1 MNEKKGEQAMKRRY
15 AKGLVLFIFLALVGA
30 GHPGPKLASILAS
43 GRGFE
48 PQRRFRQ
55 FRFNT
60 DTSFVYG
67 LRAGVRVLMLAAE
80 LSYVQAAHNLD
91 PKGGFLPS
99 WKDRTVDWSL
109 IALNAKLRFPIL
121 ILAPYITA
129 GYGYYGVDIQD
140 IQEESTRKGGFN
152 LGAGVELSL
161 GSKFALVAEGKYHYV
176 KVDVEEAAFKS
187 SSFTLTG
194 GFNISF

>member
-1 MNEKKGEQAMKRRY
+1 MKRRY
-15 AKGLVLFIFLALVGA
+15 AKGLALFVFLALVGGLGTSWA
-30 GHPGPKLASILAS
+30 QVGIYLGVQGGVSNHSADFD
-43 GRGFE
+43 GFE
-48 PQRRFRQ
+48 
-55 FRFNT
+55 FNT
-60 DTSFVYG
+60 DTSFLYG

-152 LGAGVELSL
+152 FGAGVELSL